1 MTSNVPER
9 SISERLE
16 ELDQKCTRLIELFEA
31 LKNNEQS
38 NNQPN
43 SQGNYIRNVDL
54 ENEINEV
61 DNYDAA
67 LEALNQA
74 GSDIGYSFKKGQSKT
89 KGTEILAKTIV
100 CKYYNRN
107 KEKQQTKSSVSN
119 KSLIKDIN
127 CTAFYRFKV
136 NSDDTVAL
144 TTFAQQHNHQPIFS
158 NKVDLTSQMKL
169 EISKYNKRSL
179 VSDIKSNLENSFSC
193 KLDYW
198 TVYRE
203 FREQFPRLGESDCR
217 NFVDFLRKNECLYE
231 ENISKE
237 DRSLC
242 KLLFLTPKMLRN
254 YSKFHDILLIDT
266 TYNTNYYSI
275 PLVVFSGID
284 NNFRN
289 VVFGFGLINNESKE
303 TYQWVLS
310 SFFKLVQDKCSII
323 ISDGDH
329 ALCAAIK
336 DELNGIPHRLCA
348 WHLARNL
355 RRKFGFLKSE
365 FQSIKDKI
373 FSLPYEKHK
382 DKFDKNV
389 DEILKFLTEKELENQ
404 KNYME
409 NTLAKKEYWA
419 ESYFPPVFD
428 GSISTTS
435 RVESW
440 NAFIKKYLNS
450 KSEITD
456 FIALINKIDKCEF
469 QSQND
474 INSEVFKVLEL
485 DPLVFQVK
493 NFLAFKL
500 YMKQMKQYL
509 FAKRY
514 DSEIVEESLEC
525 ITYSVFFTNDS
536 LPNQDEIE
544 DRVYQRHSVIVKDKI
559 SCSCTFLVKTG
570 LVCRHVFHVCALR
583 NIKSINQ
590 LIISDRWRKSLCIDD
605 FPHFIA
611 PPVQLSSLIKQDGQL
626 IKSSNGA
633 EILEIM
639 SRKNSEG
646 DDVLNTTFIQEDKEQ
661 SGREPI
667 LFVKRG
673 SFLNVLNSK
682 L

>member
-266 TYNTNYYSI
+266 TYNTNYYSYHW
-275 PLVVFSGID
+275 LCSQE
-284 NNFRN
+284 
-289 VVFGFGLINNESKE
+289 LII
-303 TYQWVLS
+303 T
-310 SFFKLVQDKCSII
+310 
-323 ISDGDH
+323 
-329 ALCAAIK
+329 
-336 DELNGIPHRLCA
+336 
-348 WHLARNL
+348 
-355 RRKFGFLKSE
+355 SE
-365 FQSIKDKI
+365 M
-373 FSLPYEKHK
+373 L
-382 DKFDKNV
+382 
-389 DEILKFLTEKELENQ
+389 
-404 KNYME
+404 
-409 NTLAKKEYWA
+409 
-419 ESYFPPVFD
+419 
-428 GSISTTS
+428 
-435 RVESW
+435 
-440 NAFIKKYLNS
+440 
-450 KSEITD
+450 
-456 FIALINKIDKCEF
+456 
-469 QSQND
+469 
-474 INSEVFKVLEL
+474 
-485 DPLVFQVK
+485 
-493 NFLAFKL
+493 
-500 YMKQMKQYL
+500 
-509 FAKRY
+509 
-514 DSEIVEESLEC
+514 
-525 ITYSVFFTNDS
+525 
-536 LPNQDEIE
+536 
-544 DRVYQRHSVIVKDKI
+544 
-559 SCSCTFLVKTG
+559 FLV
-570 LVCRHVFHVCALR
+570 L
-583 NIKSINQ
+583 
-590 LIISDRWRKSLCIDD
+590 D
-605 FPHFIA
+605 
-611 PPVQLSSLIKQDGQL
+611 
-626 IKSSNGA
+626 
-633 EILEIM
+633 
-639 SRKNSEG
+639 
-646 DDVLNTTFIQEDKEQ
+646 
-661 SGREPI
+661 
-667 LFVKRG
+667 
-673 SFLNVLNSK
+673 
-682 L
+682 